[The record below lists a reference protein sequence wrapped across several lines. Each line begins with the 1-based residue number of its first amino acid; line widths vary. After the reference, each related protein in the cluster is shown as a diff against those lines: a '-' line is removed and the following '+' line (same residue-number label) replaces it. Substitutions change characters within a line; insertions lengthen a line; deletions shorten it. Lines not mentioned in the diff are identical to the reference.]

1 MNITIEQMLT
11 LAEEYGIEIETG
23 TSDSGIFCEEQDGS
37 IHKME
42 TTDLMF
48 DTYTKEG

>member
-11 LAEEYGIEIETG
+11 LAEEYGIGIKTG
-23 TSDSGIFCEEQDGS
+23 TSDSGIFYEEQDGS
-37 IHKME
+37 IHKVE

-48 DTYTKEG
+48 NET